1 MAVTLTGK
9 EKYRTFTDDIDW
21 SRGRGRVN
29 VHEAERLA
37 SAIGGGVLV
46 AYGLL
51 RRTLPGLSLAALGAA
66 LVYRGATGHCSVYQA
81 LGANTNEVG
90 RRKVHTD
97 RAIKIE
103 KNITINR
110 PAEDL
115 YRFWRNLENLPRVM
129 KHLQSVV
136 VKDDRHSHW
145 VAKAPLGLKV
155 EWDAELISEIPNELI
170 GWRSVGMG
178 DVDSAGSVHFEAAPG
193 DRRTLVRVILQYDPP
208 AGLVG
213 AAIAKILGEDP
224 EGQVEEDLGRFKQ
237 LMEGEPIPTQAG
249 QKPSGKHAG

>member
-1 MAVTLTGK
+1 
-9 EKYRTFTDDIDW
+9 
-21 SRGRGRVN
+21 
-29 VHEAERLA
+29 
-37 SAIGGGVLV
+37 
-46 AYGLL
+46 L
-51 RRTLPGLSLAALGAA
+51 RRTWPGLSLAALGAA
-66 LVYRGATGHCSVYQA
+66 LVYRGATGHWSVYQA
-81 LGANTNEVG
+81 LGANTNELG

-103 KNITINR
+103 KSITINR

-115 YRFWRNLENLPRVM
+115 YRFWRNLENMPRVM
-129 KHLQSVV
+129 KHLESVV

-155 EWDAELISEIPNELI
+155 EWDAEVISEIPNELI

-193 DRRTLVRVILQYDPP
+193 DRRTVIRVIVQYDPP

-213 AAIAKILGEDP
+213 AAMAKILGEDP

-237 LMEGEPIPTQAG
+237 LMEGQSIPIQAG
-249 QKPSGKHAG
+249 QKPSGKQAG